1 MNPCE
6 QLKESLVTDGQQAIE
21 QSEPL
26 TAHLQNCADCQQLIQ
41 AWLQVPQL
49 LEQLPEYGPD
59 DELLHTVSEAATARA
74 GKNSQRRRFLA
85 PSLASAVVVLA
96 VIGLSREM
104 ILHESPK
111 TPYVLEKQRDVGQT
125 VRKPDVDSSSG
136 RRNDTYL
143 KPERQK
149 LASDFE
155 IAGQDRLEETLNYR
169 SDDARLADSPQDV
182 QQITELDQLKQ
193 SAKRTRDVGGLY
205 ESEPQFANVIPAEEF
220 RRGLPGGKSDFNDN
234 DGLAKNSAD
243 KKSNQP
249 AIREASEPAL
259 NSLLVSGEIATHK
272 AEISQKEIQREQIA
286 GQTESK
292 FALTGRAGG
301 YTVSSAKGKARVG
314 FDFLSHYQQTSNLQ
328 FQPATGYWA
337 NTYIPGDPQIR
348 LLSARLAQWDRDWL
362 GSSTDLEEAVAPVEQ
377 PFDAPADNALSLSL
391 MADASAVFV
400 NNDSSNTSAQLSTR
414 MRLQVGIRGI
424 EHRRGQR
431 PAMNVGVVVDLPA
444 DAPDEVRIATRAL
457 LDAML
462 QSKQAGD
469 HFSLVL
475 TGQPGKTRGLVV
487 AADDFRF
494 GSLQL
499 AKQIILAEDTT
510 SAKPD
515 LAASN
520 PSTPDL
526 SRLDLYQ
533 AIQYAGTQVQE
544 NDDPSRPLGSSSIVL
559 ISARPYENINRLST
573 LAHSGATQ
581 GTTLSV
587 FPLGDKVHTEQVE
600 QLVLA
605 GLGNRRYLE
614 APAQARQ
621 MIEAELHAASRAVAR
636 AARLSIRLA
645 PGVKLIKVV
654 GSERLDTQRAERVR
668 EIENSMDHRLSA
680 NLGIQ
685 ADRGADENGIQIV
698 IPSIFSGDSVTVLLD
713 VITDRPGAIADVSL
727 RYKDLVFLRNGNL
740 QDHLELAGSH
750 SMGTEPDRG
759 PAELAVLKNLLAHH
773 FASAVEQAAAALG
786 HQQTDQAISILRAMH
801 TTIEQARQ
809 ALPAWANDPDLIRDQ
824 QILDRYIDAL
834 TSPQA
839 GANRSFLTDSLQYA
853 AWAKTH
859 RPLEEWK

>member
-6 QLKESLVTDGQQAIE
+6 QLKETLVTDGQQAIE

-41 AWLQVPQL
+41 AWLQIPQL
-49 LEQLPEYGPD
+49 LGQLPEYEPD
-59 DELLHTVSEAATARA
+59 DELLHSVSEAATAPA
-74 GKNSQRRRFLA
+74 GKNSQYRRFLA

-111 TPYVLEKQRDVGQT
+111 TPYVLERQRDIGQT

-149 LASDFE
+149 PASEFE

-169 SDDARLADSPQDV
+169 SDDARLADSTQDV

-193 SAKRTRDVGGLY
+193 SGKHARDAGGLY
-205 ESEPQFANVIPAEEF
+205 ESEPGFANETPAEES
-220 RRGLPGGKSDFNDN
+220 RRGLLGSKNDFNDN

-249 AIREASEPAL
+249 AIREASAPAL
-259 NSLLVSGEIATHK
+259 NGLLANGEIAIHE
-272 AEISQKEIQREQIA
+272 AEISQKEIKREQNA
-286 GQTESK
+286 GQTVSK
-292 FALTGRAGG
+292 VAPTGRAGG

-337 NTYIPGDPQIR
+337 NTYIPGDPKIR

-400 NNDSSNTSAQLSTR
+400 NNDPSNTSAQQSTR

-494 GSLQL
+494 GSLQM

-515 LAASN
+515 LAAPN

-559 ISARPYENINRLST
+559 ISARTYDNIDRLSD
-573 LAHSGATQ
+573 LAHAGATQ

-614 APAQARQ
+614 APGQARQ

-698 IPSIFSGDSVTVLLD
+698 VPSIFSGDSVTVLLD

-740 QDHLELAGSH
+740 QDHLELAESH

-786 HQQTDQAISILRAMH
+786 QQQTGQAISILRAMR

-824 QILDRYIDAL
+824 QVLDRYIKAL

-839 GANRSFLTDSLQYA
+839 DANRSFLTDSLQYA

>member
-1 MNPCE
+1 
-6 QLKESLVTDGQQAIE
+6 
-21 QSEPL
+21 
-26 TAHLQNCADCQQLIQ
+26 
-41 AWLQVPQL
+41 
-49 LEQLPEYGPD
+49 
-59 DELLHTVSEAATARA
+59 
-74 GKNSQRRRFLA
+74 
-85 PSLASAVVVLA
+85 
-96 VIGLSREM
+96 M

-111 TPYVLEKQRDVGQT
+111 TPYVLERQRDIGQT
-125 VRKPDVDSSSG
+125 VRKPEGDSSSG

-149 LASDFE
+149 PASEFE

-169 SDDARLADSPQDV
+169 SDDARLADSPQDA

-193 SAKRTRDVGGLY
+193 SGKHASDAGGLY
-205 ESEPQFANVIPAEEF
+205 ESEPQFANETPAEES
-220 RRGLPGGKSDFNDN
+220 RRGRLGNKSDFNDS

-249 AIREASEPAL
+249 AIREASETAL
-259 NSLLVSGEIATHK
+259 DSFLVSGEIATHE
-272 AEISQKEIQREQIA
+272 AEISQKEIQREQSA
-286 GQTESK
+286 GQTVSK
-292 FALTGRAGG
+292 SAPTGRAGG

-337 NTYIPGDPQIR
+337 NTYIPGDPKIR

-400 NNDSSNTSAQLSTR
+400 NNDPSNTSAQQSTR

-494 GSLQL
+494 GSLQM
-499 AKQIILAEDTT
+499 AKQIILAEETT

-515 LAASN
+515 LAAPN
-520 PSTPDL
+520 PPTPDL

-559 ISARPYENINRLST
+559 ISARTYENIDRLSD
-573 LAHSGATQ
+573 LAHAGATQ

-614 APAQARQ
+614 APGQARQ

-698 IPSIFSGDSVTVLLD
+698 VPSIFSGDSVTVLLD

-740 QDHLELAGSH
+740 QDHLELAESH

-786 HQQTDQAISILRAMH
+786 QQQTGQAISILRAMR

-824 QILDRYIDAL
+824 QVLDRYIKAL

-839 GANRSFLTDSLQYA
+839 DANRSFLTDSLQYA